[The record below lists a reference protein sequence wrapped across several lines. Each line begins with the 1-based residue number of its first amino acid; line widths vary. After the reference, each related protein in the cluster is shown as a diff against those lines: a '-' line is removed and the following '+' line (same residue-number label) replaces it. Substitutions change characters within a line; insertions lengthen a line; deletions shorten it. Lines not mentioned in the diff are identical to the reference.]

1 MDKYNKLFP
10 LIKSAFTFDDDDK
23 SDNSKDELSNRSFLA
38 SWKLKFG
45 LEGSWIIQH
54 LKRLNYKYVVRI
66 IPSSRRLLIDF
77 LGLPQIK
84 INIEVNPLRR

>member
-45 LEGSWIIQH
+45 LEGS
-54 LKRLNYKYVVRI
+54 
-66 IPSSRRLLIDF
+66 
-77 LGLPQIK
+77 
-84 INIEVNPLRR
+84 